1 MKDLLISGKTA
12 FVSGGTG
19 YIGSGICR
27 AFDRHG
33 ARVIFSYSK
42 NLKKAKALKK
52 ELRNALAIQMD
63 LANISD
69 INKKIEQLCKKE
81 KNIDILVNNAAISKI
96 APLALLEVED
106 VDRVMD
112 VNIKGT
118 IFVTK
123 AIIKNMIRNR
133 KGSVINIGSIA
144 GHRILD
150 VPVTY
155 AMSKAAMAG
164 LTLALAGEMRKFG
177 IRVNMVVP
185 GMMEGGVSVGIPED
199 LKKEFLKHCL
209 VGRPGTAEEV
219 AETVC
224 FLASDKA
231 SYINGQNI
239 FVDGGI

>member
-1 MKDLLISGKTA
+1 MKDLMFSGKTV

-19 YIGSGICR
+19 YIGSEICR
-27 AFDRHG
+27 AFGKYG

-42 NLKKAKALKK
+42 NQGKAEALKK
-52 ELRNALAIQMD
+52 ELKNSQCIKID
-63 LANISD
+63 LANVPEL
-69 INKKIEQLCKKE
+69 NKKLNKVSREE
-81 KNIDILVNNAAISKI
+81 KNIDILVNNAGISRI
-96 APLALLEVED
+96 MPLAMLEKED
-106 VDRVMD
+106 VDTVMD
-112 VNIKGT
+112 INIRGT

-133 KGSVINIGSIA
+133 RGAIVNIGSIA

-155 AMSKAAMAG
+155 AMSKAAMFG
-164 LTLALAGEMRKFG
+164 FTLSLAGEMRKFG
-177 IRVNMVVP
+177 IRVNMVIP
-185 GMMEGGVSVGIPED
+185 GMMEGGVASGIPAE
-199 LKKEFLKHCL
+199 LKKEFLDHCL
-209 VGRPGTAEEV
+209 TGRAGKAIEV

>member
-1 MKDLLISGKTA
+1 MKDLMLEGKTV

-19 YIGSGICR
+19 YIGGGICR
-27 AFDRHG
+27 SLDKYG

-42 NLKKAKALKK
+42 NKKKAEALKK
-52 ELRNALAIQMD
+52 ELRNAIAVQINLG
-63 LANISD
+63 NVSD
-69 INKKIEQLCKKE
+69 INIKIGKLCQKE
-81 KNIDILVNNAAISKI
+81 KNIDILVNNAAISRI
-96 APLALLEVED
+96 MPLALLEEED
-106 VDRVMD
+106 VDIVMD

-123 AIIKNMIRNR
+123 AIIKNMIRNK
-133 KGSVINIGSIA
+133 KGSIINIGSIA

-155 AMSKAAMAG
+155 AMSKAAIAG

-185 GMMEGGVSVGIPED
+185 GMMEGGVSAGIPDD
-199 LKKEFLKHCL
+199 LKKAFLEHCL